1 MAETLINVRVA
12 RKVPLAQDI
21 CAFDLVA
28 ADGGALPPFEA
39 GAHIDVHLDAAAGG
53 WVRPYSLCSPPLERH
68 RWQIAALR
76 EPASRGGSVAMH
88 ERVSVGSLLAVS
100 VPRHH
105 FALAARAG
113 HSLLLAGGIGITP
126 LLAMAEQLWAQGAD
140 FELHHCTRTLART
153 PFRERVAAAPWAGR
167 VHGHLDDGPP
177 AQRLDLDAL
186 LATPAP
192 ETHLYVCGPQGFMDA
207 VLGRARA
214 LGWPE
219 SRLHWE
225 AFHAEVAP
233 QASDRPFELQLA
245 RSGRTITVAA
255 GQTAV
260 HALEAAGV
268 FVPTSCEQGVCGTC
282 LTRVLEGTPEHRDQY
297 LTADEQAA
305 GDQFTPCCSRALGA
319 RLVIDL

>member
-207 VLGRARA
+207 VLGRARPGLARVPAA
-214 LGWPE
+214 LGSLP
-219 SRLHWE
+219 R
-225 AFHAEVAP
+225 
-233 QASDRPFELQLA
+233 
-245 RSGRTITVAA
+245 RSGAA
-255 GQTAV
+255 GQRPAFR
-260 HALEAAGV
+260 AAAGAQR
-268 FVPTSCEQGVCGTC
+268 PHDHGRCRADRGTRAGSRRR
-282 LTRVLEGTPEHRDQY
+282 LRAYVLRAGRVRHLPD
-297 LTADEQAA
+297 ACA
-305 GDQFTPCCSRALGA
+305 GGHARAP
-319 RLVIDL
+319 